1 MCNPNSLIR
10 ILLFPCLV
18 MIPFLLIS
26 QTKQRQLIWFDEFNY
41 QGLPDSSKWS
51 FETGGDGWGNH
62 ELQYYTGIEGKN
74 AIVSDGVLKITA
86 RKQVIGN
93 NRFTSARLVTRG
105 KVNFTYGKIEIRA
118 KLPAGKGLWPA
129 IWMLGSDIEKIPWP
143 ECGEIDIME
152 HVGYL
157 KDSVFGTI
165 HSEAYN
171 HSKGTQKGYSLFVKN
186 LYDSF
191 HTYAIEWTQE
201 SIRFLMDDK
210 LFYTFQNEKNST
222 KEWPFSQPFFLIFNL
237 AVGGD
242 WGGKMGVD
250 ESVFPVSMVIDY
262 VRVYQ

>member
-1 MCNPNSLIR
+1 MCHPHSFVKSLFFLGFI
-10 ILLFPCLV
+10 
-18 MIPFLLIS
+18 MIPFLLIG
-26 QTKQRQLIWFDEFNY
+26 QTKKRKLIWFDEFNY

-62 ELQYYTGIEGKN
+62 ELQNYTGKEGKN
-74 AIVSDGVLKITA
+74 AIVENGVLRITA
-86 RKQVIGN
+86 KKQQSGN
-93 NRFTSARLVTRG
+93 NQFTSARLVTRG
-105 KVNFTYGKIEIRA
+105 KADFTYGKIEIRA

-129 IWMLGSDIEKIPWP
+129 IWMLGSGIGQIPWP

-157 KDSVFGTI
+157 KDSVFGTV
-165 HSEAYN
+165 HTASFN
-171 HSKGTQKGYSLFVKN
+171 HRKGTQKGASLLVKN

-191 HTYAIEWTQE
+191 HKYAIDWTPG
-201 SIRFLMDDK
+201 SIQFLMDDQV
-210 LFYTFQNEKNST
+210 FFSFQNRKNGL

-242 WGGKMGVD
+242 WGGKMGID
-250 ESVFPVSMVIDY
+250 ESVFPASMDIDY